1 MIEMK
6 ISDIDLMW
14 LGHSGFLIKNNKIIY
29 IDPYDISGGEKADI
43 ILITHPHYDHC
54 SIADIEKIIK
64 DGTIVVCPADCQSK
78 IAKLDAGIE
87 LRTIDVGETIE
98 LDNGIAVGGI
108 PAYNINKPNHPKSER
123 WLGYLLKVNGNS
135 IYHAGD
141 TDLIPEMKK
150 LTGKV
155 QVALLPVGGSF
166 TMNSQEAAQAVA
178 LIKPSLALPMH
189 WGSIVGNVRDA
200 ETFKKLCVGQGI
212 KSEILGRE

>member
-1 MIEMK
+1 MK
-6 ISDIDLMW
+6 IGDIELLW
-14 LGHSGFLIKNNKIIY
+14 KGHSGFTIKGNNKIIY
-29 IDPYDISGGEKADI
+29 IDPYNISGGEKADI

-78 IAKLDAGIE
+78 IAKLNAGIE

-98 LDNGIAVGGI
+98 IEKGIAVGGI
-108 PAYNINKPNHPKSER
+108 PAYNPKKQFHPKSER
-123 WLGYLLKVNGNS
+123 WLGYLLKINGNS

-155 QVALLPVGGSF
+155 QVALLPIGGTY
-166 TMNSQEAAQAVA
+166 TMNAQEAAEAA
-178 LIKPSLALPMH
+178 TLIKPNLAIPIH
-189 WGSIVGNVRDA
+189 WGSVAGSLRDA
-200 ETFKKLCVGQGI
+200 ENFKKLCVGQGI
-212 KSEILGRE
+212 KSEILEKE

>member
-1 MIEMK
+1 MQIG
-6 ISDIDLMW
+6 DIDISW
-14 LGHSGFLIKNNKIIY
+14 LGHSGFAIKGNNKIIY

-64 DGTIVVCPADCQSK
+64 DGTIVVCPAGCQSK

-87 LRTIDVGETIE
+87 LRTIDVGETLE
-98 LDNGIAVGGI
+98 LGNGIAVGGI
-108 PAYNINKPNHPKSER
+108 PAYNTNKPNHPKSER
-123 WLGYLLKVNGNS
+123 WLGYLLKINGNS

-155 QVALLPVGGSF
+155 QLALLPVGGTY
-166 TMNSQEAAQAVA
+166 TMNAQEAAQAAA
-178 LIKPSLALPMH
+178 LIKPEIAIPMH
-189 WGSIVGNVRDA
+189 WGSIVGSSKDA
-200 ETFKKLCVGQGI
+200 ENFKKLCVVQGI
-212 KSEILGRE
+212 RAEILEKE